1 MEILHIAPGQG
12 RILKCK
18 ENQSLLLLLE
28 YAFMES
34 DVRARGGGGQW
45 SHPRLIDETL
55 YRTPDSNTYM
65 KKAREIVIAL
75 SSLDFH
81 ISLSSCYNYTQ
92 NYKKNTFQAKRHH
105 DGQGINAKISL
116 HNPPQIGVTKFV
128 INTHWC
134 SANVNSLVDD
144 CKMHRVCDGF

>member
-55 YRTPDSNTYM
+55 YRTPDSNTNI

-116 HNPPQIGVTKFV
+116 HNPPHIGVTKFV

-144 CKMHRVCDGF
+144 CKMHSV